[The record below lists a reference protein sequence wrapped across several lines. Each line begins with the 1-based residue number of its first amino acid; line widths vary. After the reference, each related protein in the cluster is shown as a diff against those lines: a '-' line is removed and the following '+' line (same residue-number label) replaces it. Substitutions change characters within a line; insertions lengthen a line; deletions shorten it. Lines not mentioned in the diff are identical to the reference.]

1 MLERGIQLILFYF
14 LLIIGKFTFAYFQI
28 FKDPNFLA
36 LGIDLLFIVLLLGLI
51 HLFAPVRSHIYWYA
65 GMSLFIGILMLV
77 CVLYARFYNEVPTY
91 HSFSLIGEVGVVKNS
106 ASSLLSG
113 TDWLYILDII
123 LLPFILY
130 FHIKKGHEFPSFRL
144 TSRVY
149 GVSFISTLL
158 VLSGFTYFMM
168 QQNIISDSKR
178 AKRMGIF
185 TFNISTALT
194 GADHVK
200 AADITAKNVNDIK
213 GVSVKSNPDY
223 FGAAKGKN
231 LIIVQL
237 ESFQRNLTN
246 VKINGQSITPTLDS
260 LQNETMYSNQFFQT
274 VSKSNTADAEWSVYT
289 STFPSGYYTNTQ
301 TYGDRVIPSMPRLL
315 GKNDYKTA
323 TFHTNDAS
331 FYNRDEF
338 YPAVGFDKFYDR
350 KFFGDEDVIGFSP
363 SDEVLYN
370 KAFPILEEQYKNNQK
385 FYAQLI
391 SVSSHMPFDI
401 PKDKQEID
409 LPSDLKDT
417 ELGNYFEAVHY
428 ADKQLGEFIQKL
440 KDSGIWD
447 DSVVVFYGDHH
458 IIKTDQLPEEQKKY
472 VNRSTQL
479 KANPADDYRIPFFLH
494 YPGMENPGEIKNVG
508 GEIDIM
514 PTVMNLLGIKTGD
527 QIMFGTDILNSS
539 NNYVPE
545 RYTMPEGSYFTNSYM
560 YQPDESFETGA
571 ATNYDGTNKELSSDV
586 KKRFDASRKLLQY
599 SDSYVNNLPLRD
611 EDK

>member
-36 LGIDLLFIVLLLGLI
+36 LGMDLLFIVLLLGLI

-106 ASSLLSG
+106 ATSLLSG
-113 TDWLYILDII
+113 TDWLYILDIV

-130 FHIKKGHEFPSFRL
+130 FHIKKGHEFPSFRI

-315 GKNDYKTA
+315 GKNDTQRKESLKHFVSRRAMDVDGMGDKIIDQLVEREYVHTPADLFRLTA
-323 TFHTNDAS
+323 GKLTGLDRMGPKSAQNVVNALEKAKATTFARFLYALGIREVGEATAEGLAAYFGTLEALQAATIDELQKVPDVGIVVATHVFNFFAEES
-331 FYNRDEF
+331 NRDVIVQLLAEGVHW
-338 YPAVGFDKFYDR
+338 PAPV
-350 KFFGDEDVIGFSP
+350 VIN
-363 SDEVLYN
+363 V
-370 KAFPILEEQYKNNQK
+370 
-385 FYAQLI
+385 
-391 SVSSHMPFDI
+391 
-401 PKDKQEID
+401 QEID
-409 LPSDLKDT
+409 SPFAGKTVVLTGSLSQMSRDDAKARLVALGAKVAGSVSKKTDLVIAGEAAGSKLAKAQ
-417 ELGNYFEAVHY
+417 ELGITVIDEA
-428 ADKQLGEFIQKL
+428 EMI
-440 KDSGIWD
+440 
-447 DSVVVFYGDHH
+447 
-458 IIKTDQLPEEQKKY
+458 
-472 VNRSTQL
+472 R
-479 KANPADDYRIPFFLH
+479 
-494 YPGMENPGEIKNVG
+494 
-508 GEIDIM
+508 
-514 PTVMNLLGIKTGD
+514 LLG
-527 QIMFGTDILNSS
+527 
-539 NNYVPE
+539 
-545 RYTMPEGSYFTNSYM
+545 
-560 YQPDESFETGA
+560 A
-571 ATNYDGTNKELSSDV
+571 
-586 KKRFDASRKLLQY
+586 
-599 SDSYVNNLPLRD
+599 
-611 EDK
+611 